1 MKSTYSWL
9 VFCVSFLM
17 AGCVPVPAKKAL
29 PEPAPAPVIVIRA
42 DNEILAYALQYG
54 ALPAEEQKKEYTQV
68 LQAYEADKINMGNRM
83 KAALVLSLPASRQ
96 RDNARALAILDEVQ
110 RDNDADQDTKA
121 IAALL
126 KEYVSERQKLEENAA
141 KLSHKANDE
150 RKRVEALQLKA
161 DELQHKAESLQ
172 QKLDELKNIEKAMT
186 TRDRV
191 KQK

>member
-9 VFCVSFLM
+9 AYCISFLM
-17 AGCVPVPAKKAL
+17 AGC
-29 PEPAPAPVIVIRA
+29 APAPIKHPPPEPTPVVVIRA
-42 DNEILAYALQYG
+42 DNEILAYALRYG
-54 ALPAEEQKKEYTQV
+54 ALSAEEQKKEHTQV

-83 KAALVLSLPASRQ
+83 KAALVLSLPASRH
-96 RDNARALAILDEVQ
+96 RDNARALAILDDVQ

-141 KLSHKANDE
+141 KLSQKANDE
-150 RKRVEALQLKA
+150 RKRSEALQLKA
-161 DELQHKAESLQ
+161 DELHHKAEGLQ